1 MAVSGT
7 IGSATNGDTFYAGGR
22 FNVELSGTF
31 VATVK
36 LQRQLD
42 GTNWRDVTRD
52 GSVVEWTAGMSEVV
66 DEPASNVPYRFVVSS
81 YTSGT
86 VAWLAHPARQ

>member
-1 MAVSGT
+1 MANGT

-31 VATVK
+31 SATVK
-36 LQRQLD
+36 LQRAID
-42 GTNWRDVTRD
+42 GSNFRDVTLD
-52 GSVVEWTAGMSEVV
+52 GVTVEWTGAMSEVV
-66 DEPASNVPYRFVVSS
+66 DEPDKNVPYRFVVSS

-86 VAWLAHPARQ
+86 VAWRASPASQ